1 VELEDEGETAYRLH
15 RRFDRIGRLVGDAGM
30 EKLLAAH
37 VMVVGL
43 GGVGSFAVEAL
54 ARSGIGRLTLVDF
67 DRVCVTNSNR
77 QLQAVH
83 GTIARPKA
91 QVLAERVK
99 LINPQAQPDPRPVFY
114 SERSSDEL
122 LALAP
127 DFVVDAIDN
136 VTAKCHLLASC
147 RRRGLRVVSSTGAS
161 GRWDPTQIRVV
172 DLAETRVDPLAD
184 AVRRAL
190 RQKYDFPRS
199 GAFGI
204 PAVYSEEPP
213 AEPAELHY
221 DGGEGFRCV
230 CPGGKND
237 VHSCEERRV
246 IYGTAGFVTGAFG
259 LACASVAVRALAT
272 G

>member
-1 VELEDEGETAYRLH
+1 MSEEIDEGETSYRLH

-30 EKLLAAH
+30 ERLLGAH

-77 QLQAVH
+77 QLQAVQ
-83 GTIARPKA
+83 GNIAKPKA
-91 QVLAERVK
+91 TTLAERVR
-99 LINPQAQPDPRPVFY
+99 LINPQSRPEPLMLFY
-114 SERSSDEL
+114 SGKTADEIL
-122 LALAP
+122 GLRP

-136 VTAKCHLLASC
+136 VTAKCHLIASC
-147 RRRGLRVVSSTGAS
+147 KERGLRLVTSTGAS
-161 GRWDPTQIRVV
+161 GRMDPTQIRVV
-172 DLAETRVDPLAD
+172 DLAETKVDPLAD

-190 RQKYDFPRS
+190 RQKYGFPAR
-199 GAFGI
+199 GPFGV
-204 PAVYSEEPP
+204 PSVFSTEAP

-230 CPGGKND
+230 CPGGKNEF
-237 VHSCEERRV
+237 HSCEERRV
-246 IYGTAGFVTGAFG
+246 IYGTASFVTGAFG
-259 LACASVAVRALAT
+259 LACASVAVRALA